1 MKKTTTGLS
10 LTTGLSK
17 LNSSAFSGI
26 RKQSASAGLP
36 NSQGINF
43 GLPSN
48 RKALLQ
54 PTSAG
59 TDWAQ
64 LASKV
69 ASGGAASAL
78 SGGSGSSGTSA
89 LSKLG
94 LGPVVSGILGLFGKG
109 STKALPPLQLFQLP
123 SAMNQTAHVNSSP
136 APRAG
141 SGSNNGS
148 TVHVHV
154 QAIDSQSFMSR
165 SSDIAKAVK
174 SAMLNSHSLN
184 DVVSEL

>member
-1 MKKTTTGLS
+1 MKKTTTGRS

-94 LGPVVSGILGLFGKG
+94 LGPVVSGILGLFGKS
-109 STKALPPLQLFQLP
+109 STKTLPPLQLFQLP
-123 SAMNQTAHVNSSP
+123 SAINQTAHVNSSP
-136 APRAG
+136 APRTG
-141 SGSNNGS
+141 SSSNGS

-154 QAIDSQSFMSR
+154 QALDSQSFMSR
-165 SSDIAKAVK
+165 SNDIAKAVK

>member
-1 MKKTTTGLS
+1 MKKTTSKLS
-10 LTTGLSK
+10 LTTNLSK
-17 LNSSAFSGI
+17 LNGSAFSGLK
-26 RKQSASAGLP
+26 KQNAASGTPA
-36 NSQGINF
+36 SQGINF

-54 PTSAG
+54 TSSSG

-64 LASKV
+64 LASKL
-69 ASGGAASAL
+69 ASGNATSAL
-78 SGGSGSSGTSA
+78 SGSSGNSGIGA

-94 LGPVVSGILGLFGKG
+94 LGPLLSGITGLFGGNKA
-109 STKALPPLQLFQLP
+109 TALPALQLFHMP
-123 SAMNQTAHVNSSP
+123 DAVNQTTHINGSP
-136 APRAG
+136 AARD
-141 SGSNNGS
+141 SGSTAGS

-154 QAIDSQSFMSR
+154 QAMDSQSFMNR
-165 SSDIAKAVK
+165 SNDIAKAVK